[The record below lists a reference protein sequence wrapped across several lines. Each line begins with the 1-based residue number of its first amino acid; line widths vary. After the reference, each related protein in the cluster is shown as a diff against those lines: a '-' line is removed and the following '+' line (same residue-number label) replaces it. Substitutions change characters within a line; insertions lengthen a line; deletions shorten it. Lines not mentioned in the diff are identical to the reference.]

1 MAGIIMNESN
11 TLKGI
16 SASAGIVIGKAFI
29 YSPEDIVISKYSIDI
44 SDVKNEITRFQI
56 ALKKTRQEIIVLKDK
71 LGKEIGKVH
80 ANIFTAHLLILDDPM
95 LTADTINEVK
105 KSKFNIEHVFS
116 QSLAKLTQMIESVDD
131 PYFKERGNDI
141 KDVGRRVLKNLVGKN
156 RETLV
161 DLKEEVIVFAK
172 DLSPSDTATMHKE
185 KVIGF
190 ATDIGGKT
198 SHTAIM
204 ARALQIPAVVGLG
217 NVTEKVTEGDI
228 VIVDGNRGII
238 LINPDEETIKKYSI
252 ELEKFIAFE
261 RELANLKDLKAQT
274 KDDYL
279 IKINANIEIPEE
291 IPLVHKHGAEGIGL
305 YRTEFLY
312 LNKPNLPSE
321 EEQFNAYRFVVEEMA
336 PKPVILRTLDVGGDK
351 FLSHL
356 NLAKEMNPFL
366 GLRAIRLCLAHPD
379 IFRVQLRAILRAS
392 AYGKLKIMFP
402 MISSVEELKKAKEF
416 LEEAKKE
423 LKTDGFAF
431 DENIEVGVMIEVPSA
446 VLIADILAK
455 EVSFFSIGTNDL
467 IQYTLAIDRINENIA
482 HLYNPL
488 HPAILRSIKLI
499 IDAAHKANIVVGMC
513 GEMAGDSI
521 YTSILLG
528 LGLDSLSM
536 SPIAIPEVKKIIRST
551 TLREAKDYVGKIFAM
566 STADEVKK
574 FVNSSITKR
583 YTVVKEF

>member
-1 MAGIIMNESN
+1 MNESN